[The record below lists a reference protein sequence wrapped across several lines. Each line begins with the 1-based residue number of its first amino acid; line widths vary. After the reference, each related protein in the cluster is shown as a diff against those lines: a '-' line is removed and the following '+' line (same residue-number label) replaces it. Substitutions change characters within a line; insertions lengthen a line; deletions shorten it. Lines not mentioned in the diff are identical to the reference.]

1 MYLILEKV
9 HVITNFIDSVSLV
22 TCIHT
27 CTCMYSSNL
36 YSVFPKACL
45 IHALN
50 TKRKWV

>member
-22 TCIHT
+22 TCIH
-27 CTCMYSSNL
+27 MYSSNL